1 MIDSKVADMVDVMNT
16 MLDNMERLLEEMRSL
31 QKDIRNKIEESDEGP
46 AEALNLKQEKRL
58 QKRKVSV
65 PGKRP

>member
-31 QKDIRNKIEESDEGP
+31 QKDIQNKIEESDEES
-46 AEALNLKQEKRL
+46 AKAFNLKQEKRL
-58 QKRKVSV
+58 QKKRTSV
-65 PGKRP
+65 PGK